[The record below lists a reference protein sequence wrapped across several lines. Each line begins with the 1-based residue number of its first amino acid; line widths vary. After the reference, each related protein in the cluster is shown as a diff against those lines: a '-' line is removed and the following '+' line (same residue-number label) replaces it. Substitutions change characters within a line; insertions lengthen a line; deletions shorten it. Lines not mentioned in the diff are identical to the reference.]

1 MSRGGFRGD
10 RGGGGGFGD
19 RRGGGGFGGGGGGFG
34 GRGDRGGG
42 GNKMCILQK
51 CVQLHILA
59 RKWYWQ
65 NMSLEKI

>member
-59 RKWYWQ
+59 LKWYWQ